1 MSLSQQPKRI
11 RRFARLTAFA
21 ALAGLV
27 VAPLAALPA
36 AAATDGSDVVINE
49 VYASGGNNGAVY
61 NRKFIELHNPSSAPV
76 NVDGWSVQ
84 YRSASG
90 AGATNNFVAL
100 TGTIPA
106 GGFYLVAGAQ
116 GANGTALPAPDAIG
130 NINPAAAAGTLA
142 LLRTTT
148 PVTLPVGDSSANADV
163 VDLVGYGTSNTFE
176 SSPAPAPSAA
186 KSLVRTNFADTNVNG
201 ADFTLTD
208 TLTPQNSSSPLE
220 LPSTTPEPTPTPTPT
235 PTETSTPGDPTITA
249 IADIQG
255 TGDTSPLVGQTVTT
269 NGFVTASFP
278 EGGFNGYYLQTAG
291 TGGALDLTTHVASDG
306 IFIYSPKT
314 VGQVAVGQYLQITG
328 KVAEFYGLTQLT
340 VDDTAAVKQLDA
352 TGVAAPIPAAVEFP
366 DKNAQR
372 ESLEGMLLAP
382 AGAYTV
388 SDNYRTN
395 QYGEITLAASDKPF
409 LTPTVAG
416 KPGTPAHQA
425 EVDRVAKQKVVLDD
439 GATTDFLKAANTG
452 SPLPYIS
459 NTDPVRIGAAVTFT
473 KPVVFD
479 FRNDNWKFQPTQAL
493 TPANAADV
501 QPATFADTRTAAP
514 AEVGG
519 DVKLGTFNVL
529 NYFPTTG
536 ADRTGCTFYTDRAGK
551 PTTVNKSD
559 AAGCGV
565 RGAADKVNF
574 ERQQAKI
581 VEAINALGADVVSLE
596 EIENSAKVGKDRDDA
611 LGKLVAALNV
621 KAGAGTWSF
630 VPSPSKLPAIG
641 DEDLIRTGFIYKSA
655 KVETV
660 GETHILIGSKAFD
673 NAREPDAQAFKP
685 KGGTADTTFLVISN
699 HFKSKSTGPTATGD
713 NADTGQGAF
722 TGDRTRQAKALVEFS
737 TGLQKDLGTTK
748 VFLVGDFNSYDAE
761 DPIDVIRDAGYT
773 SLEGATGKY
782 TYAFNGAVGSLDHVF
797 ASADAKAVVTGSD
810 VWNINSV
817 ESIALEYSRF
827 NANVTDFY
835 QPDAYR
841 SSDHDPVVVGLG
853 FQAKDATV
861 NLLNIN
867 DFHGRIDA
875 NTNKFAGTVE
885 QLKAQFGPDQ
895 TAFISAGD
903 NIGASLFA
911 SSSQKDQ
918 PTIDVLNALGL
929 KASAVGNHEF
939 DQGYRDLVDRV
950 VDGGKNAKFAY
961 LGANVYEKGTKK
973 PALPEYAIIDVDGLK
988 VAVIGA
994 VTGETPTLV
1003 SPGGIKDLEFGDPVE
1018 AVNRVAAALTDGDP
1032 SNGEADVIVA
1042 EYHDGAGAG
1051 TPDGAT
1057 LEQEIAAG
1065 GSFADIVTKTSP
1077 AVAAIYTG
1085 HTHKQYAWDAPVPG
1099 EPGKTR
1105 PILQTGSYGE
1115 FIGQITL
1122 TVDRSTHE
1130 VTAYEAKNVA
1140 RTKVD
1145 DATLI
1150 ATYPAV
1156 AKVADIVKDALA
1168 KAAELGNKVVAK
1180 ADADITRAFNNGEK
1194 DDRGSESTLGGLV
1207 ADSLLASLSSSD
1219 RGGAE
1224 IGVVNPGGMRE
1235 ELKKGDITY
1244 AQANAV
1250 LPFLNNLWTTSLTGA
1265 QFKTVLEQQ
1274 WQRDAK
1280 GEIPSRPYLQLGL
1293 SKNVQYTFDPTRAEG
1308 DRITGIQV
1316 NGQPIDPARS
1326 YRIGSFSFLLQ
1337 GGDNFR
1343 EFAKGAGTKD
1353 SGLVDS
1359 DAWIS
1364 YLSEKSPV
1372 KPSFERR
1379 SVQVSGVPT
1388 APITPG
1394 TTVTFDVAKLDLTS
1408 TGSPVNATLGIEL
1421 NGKAVGTVP
1430 VTKGVAT
1437 VSFTMPKAAAGA
1449 ATIRVT
1455 GLESGTTAVVPVTVA
1470 ELPAPTPVSD
1480 DALTP
1485 DLENKVTSP
1494 TDLIRGKSATVG
1506 AGADRAGSLVSVWL
1520 HSEPLLLSDGLVQVD
1535 AAGNVEVQVPAD
1547 APLGAHRLVVQAAD
1561 GSVIGWQNVTVKD
1574 AVVTPGDGNG
1584 GNGGAGNGAGGNTG
1598 GKPGSGNL
1606 SSTGVE
1612 IWAGVGFAALLLA
1625 AGVATML
1632 VRRSRQSAAAGAS
1645 VSGSSVSG
1653 SAVSGPSIGD
1663 EGGTN

>member
-1 MSLSQQPKRI
+1 M
-11 RRFARLTAFA
+11 RRFSRLTAFA

-36 AAATDGSDVVINE
+36 AAAPDGSDVVINE
-49 VYASGGNNGAVY
+49 IYAAGGNNGSVY
-61 NRKFIELHNPSSAPV
+61 NRKFVELHNPSSAPV

-90 AGATNNFVAL
+90 VGAANNVVAL

-106 GGFYLVAGAQ
+106 GGFYLVGGAP
-116 GANGTALPAPDAIG
+116 GANGAALPAVPDAIG
-130 NINPAAAAGTLA
+130 SLNPSASAGTLA
-142 LLRTTT
+142 LVRTATA
-148 PVTLPVGDSSANADV
+148 VTLPAGDSSANPDV
-163 VDLVGYGTSNTFE
+163 VDLVGYGSSNTFE
-176 SSPAPAPSAA
+176 GAAAPGPNAV
-186 KSLVRTNFADTNVNG
+186 KSLVRTNFADTNNNSS
-201 ADFTLTD
+201 DITLTD
-208 TLTPQNSSSPLE
+208 ALTPQNSASPVE
-220 LPSTTPEPTPTPTPT
+220 LPGTTPEPTPTPTPQ
-235 PTETSTPGDPTITA
+235 PTETVPPVDPTNVA

-255 TGDTSPLVGQTVTT
+255 TGAASPIVGRTVTT
-269 NGFVTASFP
+269 KGFVTASFP
-278 EGGFNGYYLQTAG
+278 EGGFNGYYLQTEG
-291 TGGALDLTTHVASDG
+291 TGGALDLSKHTASDG

-314 VGQVAVGQYLQITG
+314 VGTVAVGQYLQITG

-352 TGVAAPIPAAVEFP
+352 TSVAAPIPAAVEFP
-366 DKNAQR
+366 DNDVQR

-388 SDNYRTN
+388 TDNYRTN
-395 QYGEITLAASDKPF
+395 QYGEVTLAAADKPF

-416 KPGTPAHQA
+416 KPNSDAFKA
-425 EVDRVAKQKVVLDD
+425 ETDRVAKQKVILDD
-439 GATTDFLKAANTG
+439 GATTDFLKPANTG
-452 SPLPYIS
+452 TPVPYVS
-459 NTDPVRIGAAVTFT
+459 TTDPVRIGAPVTFT

-479 FRNDNWKFQPTQAL
+479 FRNDGWKFQPTTAL

-519 DVKLGTFNVL
+519 DLKLATFNVL

-536 ADRTGCTFYTDRAGK
+536 ADRTGCTFYTDREGK

-565 RGAADKVNF
+565 RGAADKANF

-596 EIENSAKVGKDRDDA
+596 EIENSLTVGKDRDDA
-611 LGKLVAALNV
+611 LGKLVAALNA

-630 VPSPSKLPAIG
+630 VPSPSKLPT

-685 KGGTADTTFLVISN
+685 VGGDKDSTFLVISN
-699 HFKSKSTGPTATGD
+699 HFKSKSTGPAATGD

-722 TGDRTRQAKALVEFS
+722 TGDRVRQATALVEFS
-737 TGLQKDLGTTK
+737 TGLQKDLGTSK

-782 TYAFNGAVGSLDHVF
+782 TYAYNGAVGSLDHVF
-797 ASADAKAVVTGSD
+797 ASADAKALVTGSD

-827 NANVTDFY
+827 NANVTNFY

-853 FQAKDATV
+853 FQSKDATV

-875 NTNKFAGTVE
+875 NTNKFAGTIE
-885 QLKAQFGPDQ
+885 QLKAKFGPDQ

-918 PTIDVLNALGL
+918 PTIDVLNALDL

-950 VDGGKNAKFAY
+950 VDGGNNAKFTY
-961 LGANVYEKGTKK
+961 LGANVYEKGTTK
-973 PALPEYAIIDVDGLK
+973 PALPEYALIEVDGLK

-1003 SPGGIKDLEFGDPVE
+1003 SPGGITDLEFGDPVE
-1018 AVNRVAAALTDGDP
+1018 AVNRVAAQLTDGDP

-1042 EYHDGAGAG
+1042 EYHEGAGAG

-1057 LEQEIAAG
+1057 LEQEIAEDGA
-1065 GSFADIVTKTSP
+1065 FTDIVTKTSP

-1085 HTHKQYAWDAPVPG
+1085 HTHKQYAWDAPIPG
-1099 EPGKTR
+1099 KAGKTR

-1130 VTAYEAKNVA
+1130 VTAYTAKNVA
-1140 RTKVD
+1140 RTTVD

-1150 ATYPAV
+1150 STYPAV
-1156 AKVADIVKDALA
+1156 AAVDVIVKDALA
-1168 KAAELGNKVVAK
+1168 KAAVLGNKVVAS
-1180 ADADITRAFNNGEK
+1180 ASADITRAFNNGVK
-1194 DDRGSESTLGGLV
+1194 DDRSAESTLGGLV
-1207 ADSLLASLSSSD
+1207 ADSLLASLATAD

-1224 IGVVNPGGMRE
+1224 IGIVNPGGMRE
-1235 ELKKGDITY
+1235 ELKQGDITY

-1308 DRITGIQV
+1308 DRITGITV
-1316 NGQPIDPARS
+1316 NNQPIDPKRS

-1343 EFAKGAGTKD
+1343 EFAKGSGTKD

-1364 YLSEKSPV
+1364 YLATKSPV
-1372 KPSFERR
+1372 APDFNRR

-1388 APITPG
+1388 AAVKPG
-1394 TTVTFDVAKLDLTS
+1394 ETVTFDVAKLDLTS
-1408 TGSPVNATLGIEL
+1408 TGSPVNATLGIEF
-1421 NGKAVGTVP
+1421 NGAAVGTVP
-1430 VTKGVAT
+1430 ITKGAAT
-1437 VSFTMPKAAAGA
+1437 VSFTVPKAAAGA
-1449 ATIRVT
+1449 ATVRVT
-1455 GLESGTTAVVPVTVA
+1455 ALESSTTATVPLTI
-1470 ELPAPTPVSD
+1470 APVPVSD
-1480 DALTP
+1480 DALTDALK
-1485 DLENKVTSP
+1485 DLIKSL
-1494 TDLIRGKSATVG
+1494 TDLVRGKTATVSIG
-1506 AGADRAGSLVSVWL
+1506 TGHAGAWVSVWL
-1520 HSEPLLLSDGLVQVD
+1520 HSEPVLLGDGLVQVGED
-1535 AAGNVEVQVPAD
+1535 GNVSVLVPKD
-1547 APLGAHRLVVQAAD
+1547 APLGEHKLVVQAAD

-1574 AVVTPGDGNG
+1574 AAVTPGDGG
-1584 GNGGAGNGAGGNTG
+1584 GNGSGNGAGAGGSTG
-1598 GKPGSGNL
+1598 GSSSGKL

-1612 IWAGVGFAALLLA
+1612 LWAGVGFAALLLM
-1625 AGVATML
+1625 AGIATML
-1632 VRRSRQSAAAGAS
+1632 VRRARQGRVESIADGAGS
-1645 VSGSSVSG
+1645 TGSD
-1653 SAVSGPSIGD
+1653 GPATS
-1663 EGGTN
+1663 